1 MFIEGGFYD
10 NGVAM
15 KTTEGA
21 EEKQTFSVFLEDL
34 CPENSTP

>member
-1 MFIEGGFYD
+1 MVIEGGFYD

-21 EEKQTFSVFLEDL
+21 EEKGDFLNL
-34 CPENSTP
+34 PGGPVS